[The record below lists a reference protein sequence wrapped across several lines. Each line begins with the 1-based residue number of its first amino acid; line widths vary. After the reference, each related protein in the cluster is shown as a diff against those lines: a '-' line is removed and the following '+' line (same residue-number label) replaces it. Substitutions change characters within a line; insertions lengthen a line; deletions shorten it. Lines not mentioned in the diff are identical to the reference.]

1 LAVYTLYQIFKVI
14 NRISRDSLFVDKKIQ
29 IIAIVGAMIFSV
41 FVLTS
46 PTNPIPLPEPNIN
59 SENDSVTI
67 LAENLDKPRSIVV
80 SENRIFV
87 TEQDGFVRVIQND
100 ILLDS
105 PLATFRTADVFDGGL
120 IGIELHPN
128 FSNNHFIYVFLTYL
142 DDGNLWNKI
151 IRITESDNKLS
162 DSKIIFDKI
171 PGSSFTNGGFLK
183 FGPDKKLYVGTG
195 TVSDAS
201 HLPQDLKS
209 LSGKI
214 LRLNDDGTI
223 PDDNP
228 FSNSPV
234 YSLGFR
240 NPQGMTWDDDGNFYV
255 AEFGPEKNDEI
266 NLVLA
271 GKNYGWPEKQ
281 CSGNEN
287 FEAAILCYD
296 PSIEPGGIL
305 FYSGDKFD
313 FEFPFILAS
322 MRASNLYQ
330 LDFEEGLSSQKSIL
344 SGIGR
349 VRDVVQDTDGNLY
362 VITSNTDGKGFP
374 DSTDDKL
381 LRIIK

>member
-1 LAVYTLYQIFKVI
+1 
-14 NRISRDSLFVDKKIQ
+14 VDKKIQ

-80 SENRIFV
+80 FENKIFV
-87 TEQDGFVRVIQND
+87 TEQDGFIRVIQND

-120 IGIELHPN
+120 IGIELHPD
-128 FSNNHFIYVFLTYL
+128 FSNNHFMYVFLTYL

-162 DSKIIFDKI
+162 DTEIIFDKI

-183 FGPDKKLYVGTG
+183 FGPDEKLYVGTG

-214 LRLNDDGTI
+214 LRLNDNGTI

-228 FSNSPV
+228 FSDSPV

-255 AEFGPEKNDEI
+255 AEVGPEKNDEI

-281 CSGNEN
+281 CSGNEA

-313 FEFPFILAS
+313 FESPFILSS

-349 VRDVVQDTDGNLY
+349 VRDVVQDTDGSLY

-374 DSTDDKL
+374 DRTDDKL